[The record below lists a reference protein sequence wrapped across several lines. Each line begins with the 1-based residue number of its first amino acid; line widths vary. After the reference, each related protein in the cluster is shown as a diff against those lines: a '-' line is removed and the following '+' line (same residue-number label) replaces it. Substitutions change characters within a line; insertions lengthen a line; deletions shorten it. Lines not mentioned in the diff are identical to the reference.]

1 MGSAVNVFVACHD
14 IIDFSACRSNGIDV
28 CICFRYR
35 LGRQH
40 GCDCER
46 YAFGCHSVR
55 KMNASLPQKL
65 TPNRSFFQVV
75 CLLGYSL
82 APMLVASILGLIVPS
97 LIARSIFVS
106 VGFVWS
112 TLASVNFVA
121 GLVPDGRKALA
132 VYPIC
137 LFFMCISWMVL
148 ISGKR
153 S

>member
-1 MGSAVNVFVACHD
+1 MTLSISAPADQTALMFASVFVIVWVGSMVVTAN
-14 IIDFSACRSNGIDV
+14 AML
-28 CICFRYR
+28 
-35 LGRQH
+35 LGASLY
-40 GCDCER
+40 ET
-46 YAFGCHSVR
+46 
-55 KMNASLPQKL
+55 NASIPKKL

-106 VGFVWS
+106 VGFLWS